1 MVASDFLLSFILFF
15 QVQVESIRQSGF
27 YQLVEKKYPTLAANL
42 NQFETEDE
50 EMVRFQKLT
59 GLKAEDVLAFEFN
72 AEAFEGIEEKQN
84 PKLGSDFDFFLTAK
98 LKGKINSK
106 ALISYLLE
114 SLEKEEGL
122 EAREKVEKSRI
133 TKGNISTILLPAEL
147 LNPKTEVDTD
157 LLVGFVEGK
166 KNSKVMFGPPKQV
179 EEALSGS
186 EKEAL
191 MKILDSMAPNRQL
204 TFAIKID
211 PNFWNR
217 PEFSANQQNPLLAGF
232 SNSMKGIREIGLSLS
247 FLDSSLGV
255 EVCVYCQDTQ
265 SALGLWTVAQGGL
278 GMAQISMNQQ
288 GGPRL
293 PGIVNR
299 IKTEAI
305 EKNVF
310 VRVEV
315 LPSDLDELVPSFN
328 VLPTNQR
335 NIIEENLKS
344 SQ

>member
-59 GLKAEDVLAFEFN
+59 GLKAEDILVFEFN

-335 NIIEENLKS
+335 NIKEENLKS

>member
-147 LNPKTEVDTD
+147 LNPKTGVDTD

-335 NIIEENLKS
+335 NIKEENLKS

>member
-1 MVASDFLLSFILFF
+1 MSSIFLLSFILFF

-27 YQLVEKKYPTLAANL
+27 YRLVEKKYPTLAADL

-59 GLKAEDVLAFEFN
+59 GIKAEDIVAFELN
-72 AEAFEGIEEKQN
+72 AEAFEGIEEKEN

-106 ALISYLLE
+106 ALISYILE
-114 SLEKEEGL
+114 KLEKEEGL
-122 EAREKVEKSRI
+122 EAREKVEKSRVVRD
-133 TKGNISTILLPAEL
+133 NVSTILLPVDI
-147 LNPKTEVDTD
+147 LNPKNEVDTD
-157 LLVGFVEGK
+157 LLFGFVEGK
-166 KNSKVMFGPPKQV
+166 KNSRVMFGPPKQV
-179 EEALSGS
+179 EEALSGT
-186 EKEAL
+186 EKKVF

-217 PEFSANQQNPLLAGF
+217 PEFYANQQNPLLAGF

-247 FLDSSLGV
+247 FLDESLGV
-255 EVCVYCQDTQ
+255 EVCVHCQDTQ

-278 GMAQISMNQQ
+278 GMAQISMNQES
-288 GGPRL
+288 GPQL
-293 PGIVNR
+293 PEILTR

-315 LPSDLDELVPSFN
+315 LPSDLDELVPSFY
-328 VLPTNQR
+328 VPPSNQR
-335 NIIEENLKS
+335 NIKEESLRS

>member
-59 GLKAEDVLAFEFN
+59 GLKAEDILAFEFN

-166 KNSKVMFGPPKQV
+166 KNSKVMFGPPKRV

-278 GMAQISMNQQ
+278 GMAQISMNQK

-328 VLPTNQR
+328 VLPTNQH
-335 NIIEENLKS
+335 NIKEENLKS

>member
-1 MVASDFLLSFILFF
+1 MVASNFLLSFILFF

-59 GLKAEDVLAFEFN
+59 GLKAEDILAFELN
-72 AEAFEGIEEKQN
+72 AEAFEGIEEKEN

-122 EAREKVEKSRI
+122 EAREKVEKSRVI
-133 TKGNISTILLPAEL
+133 KGNISTILLPAEL

-166 KNSKVMFGPPKQV
+166 KNSRVMFGPPKQV
-179 EEALSGS
+179 EEALSGI

-191 MKILDSMAPNRQL
+191 IKILGSMAPNRQL

-247 FLDSSLGV
+247 FLDASLGV

-278 GMAQISMNQQ
+278 GMAQISMNQE

-293 PGIVNR
+293 PGIVTR

-328 VLPTNQR
+328 VPPTNQH
-335 NIIEENLKS
+335 NIKEENLKS

>member
-50 EMVRFQKLT
+50 EIVRFQKLT

-122 EAREKVEKSRI
+122 EAREKVEKTRI

-335 NIIEENLKS
+335 NIKEENLKS

>member
-50 EMVRFQKLT
+50 EIVRFQKLT

-335 NIIEENLKS
+335 NIKEENLKS

>member
-1 MVASDFLLSFILFF
+1 MSSIFLLSFILFF

-27 YQLVEKKYPTLAANL
+27 YRLVEKKYPTLAADL

-59 GLKAEDVLAFEFN
+59 GIKAEDILAFELN
-72 AEAFEGIEEKQN
+72 AEAFEGIEEKEN

-106 ALISYLLE
+106 ALISYILE
-114 SLEKEEGL
+114 KLEKEEGL
-122 EAREKVEKSRI
+122 EAREKVEKSRVVR
-133 TKGNISTILLPAEL
+133 GNVSTILLPVDI
-147 LNPKTEVDTD
+147 LNPKNEVDTD
-157 LLVGFVEGK
+157 LLFGFVEGK
-166 KNSKVMFGPPKQV
+166 KNSRVMFGPPKQV
-179 EEALSGS
+179 EEALSGK
-186 EKEAL
+186 EKKVF

-247 FLDSSLGV
+247 FLDESLGV
-255 EVCVYCQDTQ
+255 EVCVHCQDTQ

-278 GMAQISMNQQ
+278 GMAQISMNQES
-288 GGPRL
+288 GPQL
-293 PGIVNR
+293 PEILTR

-328 VLPTNQR
+328 VPPSNQR
-335 NIIEENLKS
+335 NIKEESLRS

>member
-1 MVASDFLLSFILFF
+1 MSSIFLLSFILFF

-27 YQLVEKKYPTLAANL
+27 YRLVEKKYPTLAADL

-59 GLKAEDVLAFEFN
+59 GIKAEDILAFELN
-72 AEAFEGIEEKQN
+72 AEAFEGIEEKEN

-106 ALISYLLE
+106 ALISYILE
-114 SLEKEEGL
+114 KLEKEEGL
-122 EAREKVEKSRI
+122 EAREKVEKSRVVR
-133 TKGNISTILLPAEL
+133 GNVSTILLPVDI
-147 LNPKTEVDTD
+147 LNPKNEVDTD
-157 LLVGFVEGK
+157 LLFGFVEGK
-166 KNSKVMFGPPKQV
+166 KNSRVMFGPPKQV
-179 EEALSGS
+179 EEALSGT
-186 EKEAL
+186 EKKVF

-247 FLDSSLGV
+247 FLDESLGV
-255 EVCVYCQDTQ
+255 EVCVHCKDTQ

-278 GMAQISMNQQ
+278 GMAQISMNQES
-288 GGPRL
+288 GPQL
-293 PGIVNR
+293 PEILTR

-328 VLPTNQR
+328 VPPSNQR
-335 NIIEENLKS
+335 NIKEESLRS

>member
-1 MVASDFLLSFILFF
+1 MSSIFLLSFILFF

-27 YQLVEKKYPTLAANL
+27 YRLVEKKYPTLAADL

-59 GLKAEDVLAFEFN
+59 GIKAEDIVAFKLN
-72 AEAFEGIEEKQN
+72 AEAFEGIEEKEN

-106 ALISYLLE
+106 ALISYILE
-114 SLEKEEGL
+114 KLEKEEGL
-122 EAREKVEKSRI
+122 EAREKVEKSRVVRD
-133 TKGNISTILLPAEL
+133 NVSTILLPVDI
-147 LNPKTEVDTD
+147 LNPKNEVDTD
-157 LLVGFVEGK
+157 LLFGFVEGK
-166 KNSKVMFGPPKQV
+166 KNSRVMFGPPKQV
-179 EEALSGS
+179 EEALSGT
-186 EKEAL
+186 EKKVF

-247 FLDSSLGV
+247 FLDESLGV
-255 EVCVYCQDTQ
+255 EVCVHCQDTQ

-278 GMAQISMNQQ
+278 GMAQISMNQES
-288 GGPRL
+288 GPQL
-293 PGIVNR
+293 PEILTR

-315 LPSDLDELVPSFN
+315 LPSDLDELVPSFY
-328 VLPTNQR
+328 VPPSNQR
-335 NIIEENLKS
+335 NIKEESLRS

>member
-1 MVASDFLLSFILFF
+1 MVASNFLISFILFF
-15 QVQVESIRQSGF
+15 QVQMESIRQSGF

-42 NQFETEDE
+42 NHFETEDE

-59 GLKAEDVLAFEFN
+59 GLKAEDILAFELN
-72 AEAFEGIEEKQN
+72 AEAFEGIEEKEN

-114 SLEKEEGL
+114 NLEKEEGL

-133 TKGNISTILLPAEL
+133 IKGNISTILLPAEL

-166 KNSKVMFGPPKQV
+166 NNSRVMFGPPKQV
-179 EEALSGS
+179 EEALSGT

-191 MKILDSMAPNRQL
+191 MKILDAMAPNRQL

-247 FLDSSLGV
+247 FLDASLGV
-255 EVCVYCQDTQ
+255 EVCVRCQDTQ

-278 GMAQISMNQQ
+278 GMAQISMNQE

-293 PGIVNR
+293 PGIVSR

-305 EKNVF
+305 ERNVF

-315 LPSDLDELVPSFN
+315 LSSDLDELVPSFN
-328 VLPTNQR
+328 VPPTNQP
-335 NIIEENLKS
+335 NVKEENLKS

>member
-1 MVASDFLLSFILFF
+1 MSSIFLLSFILFF

-27 YQLVEKKYPTLAANL
+27 YRLVEKKYPTLAADL

-59 GLKAEDVLAFEFN
+59 GIKAEDIVAFELN
-72 AEAFEGIEEKQN
+72 AEAFEGIEEKEN

-106 ALISYLLE
+106 ALISYILE
-114 SLEKEEGL
+114 KLEKEEGL
-122 EAREKVEKSRI
+122 EAREKVEKSRVVR
-133 TKGNISTILLPAEL
+133 GNVSTILLPVDI
-147 LNPKTEVDTD
+147 LNPKNEVDTD
-157 LLVGFVEGK
+157 LLFGFVEGK
-166 KNSKVMFGPPKQV
+166 KNSRVMFGPPKQV
-179 EEALSGS
+179 EEALSGT
-186 EKEAL
+186 EKKVF

-247 FLDSSLGV
+247 FLDESLGV
-255 EVCVYCQDTQ
+255 EVCVHCKDTQ

-278 GMAQISMNQQ
+278 GMAQISMNQES
-288 GGPRL
+288 GPQL
-293 PGIVNR
+293 PEILTR

-315 LPSDLDELVPSFN
+315 LPSDLDELVPSFY
-328 VLPTNQR
+328 VPPSNQR
-335 NIIEENLKS
+335 NIKEESLRS

>member
-1 MVASDFLLSFILFF
+1 MSSIFLLSFILFF

-27 YQLVEKKYPTLAANL
+27 YRLVEKKYPTLAADL

-59 GLKAEDVLAFEFN
+59 GIKAEDIVAFKLN
-72 AEAFEGIEEKQN
+72 AEAFEGIEEKEN

-106 ALISYLLE
+106 ALISYILE
-114 SLEKEEGL
+114 KLEKEEGL
-122 EAREKVEKSRI
+122 EAREKVEKSRVVRD
-133 TKGNISTILLPAEL
+133 NVSTILLPVDI
-147 LNPKTEVDTD
+147 LNPKNEVDTD
-157 LLVGFVEGK
+157 LLFGFVEGK
-166 KNSKVMFGPPKQV
+166 KNSRVMFGPPKQV
-179 EEALSGS
+179 EEALSET
-186 EKEAL
+186 EKKVF

-247 FLDSSLGV
+247 FLDESLGV
-255 EVCVYCQDTQ
+255 EVCVHCQDTQ

-278 GMAQISMNQQ
+278 GMAQISMNQES
-288 GGPRL
+288 GPQL
-293 PGIVNR
+293 PEILTR

-328 VLPTNQR
+328 VPPSNQR
-335 NIIEENLKS
+335 NIKEESLRS

>member
-1 MVASDFLLSFILFF
+1 
-15 QVQVESIRQSGF
+15 
-27 YQLVEKKYPTLAANL
+27 
-42 NQFETEDE
+42 
-50 EMVRFQKLT
+50 MVRFQKLT
-59 GLKAEDVLAFEFN
+59 GIKAEDIVAFKLN
-72 AEAFEGIEEKQN
+72 AEAFEGIEEKEN

-106 ALISYLLE
+106 ALISYILE
-114 SLEKEEGL
+114 KLEKEEGL
-122 EAREKVEKSRI
+122 EAREKVEKSRVVRD
-133 TKGNISTILLPAEL
+133 NVSTILLPVDI
-147 LNPKTEVDTD
+147 LNPKNEVDTD
-157 LLVGFVEGK
+157 LLFGFVEGK
-166 KNSKVMFGPPKQV
+166 KNSRVMFGPPKQV
-179 EEALSGS
+179 EEALSGT
-186 EKEAL
+186 EKKVF

-247 FLDSSLGV
+247 FLDESLGV
-255 EVCVYCQDTQ
+255 EVCVHCQDTQ

-278 GMAQISMNQQ
+278 GMAQISMNQES
-288 GGPRL
+288 GPQL
-293 PGIVNR
+293 PEILTR

-315 LPSDLDELVPSFN
+315 LPSDLDELVPSFY
-328 VLPTNQR
+328 VPPSNQR
-335 NIIEENLKS
+335 NIKEESLRS

>member
-1 MVASDFLLSFILFF
+1 MVASNFLLSFILFF

-42 NQFETEDE
+42 NQLETEDE

-59 GLKAEDVLAFEFN
+59 GLKAEDILAFELN
-72 AEAFEGIEEKQN
+72 AEAFEGIEEKEN

-122 EAREKVEKSRI
+122 EAREKVEESRVI
-133 TKGNISTILLPAEL
+133 KGNISTILLPAEL

-166 KNSKVMFGPPKQV
+166 KNSRVMFGPPKQV
-179 EEALSGS
+179 EEALSGI

-232 SNSMKGIREIGLSLS
+232 SNSMKGIREIGLSLC
-247 FLDSSLGV
+247 FLDASLGV
-255 EVCVYCQDTQ
+255 EVCVHCQDTQ
-265 SALGLWTVAQGGL
+265 SALGLWTVVQGGL
-278 GMAQISMNQQ
+278 GMAQISMNQE

-293 PGIVNR
+293 PGIVTR

-328 VLPTNQR
+328 VPPTNQH
-335 NIIEENLKS
+335 NIKEENLKS

>member
-1 MVASDFLLSFILFF
+1 MVASNFLLSFILFF

-27 YQLVEKKYPTLAANL
+27 YQLIEKKYPTLAANL

-59 GLKAEDVLAFEFN
+59 GLKAEDILAFEFN
-72 AEAFEGIEEKQN
+72 AEAFEGIEEKEN

-133 TKGNISTILLPAEL
+133 IKGNISTIMLPAEL

-166 KNSKVMFGPPKQV
+166 KNSRFMFGPPKQV
-179 EEALSGS
+179 EEALSGK
-186 EKEAL
+186 EKKAL

-247 FLDSSLGV
+247 FLDASLGV
-255 EVCVYCQDTQ
+255 EVCIHCQDTQ

-278 GMAQISMNQQ
+278 GMAQISMNQE

-293 PGIVNR
+293 PGILTR

-328 VLPTNQR
+328 VPPTNQR
-335 NIIEENLKS
+335 TTKEESLKS

>member
-1 MVASDFLLSFILFF
+1 MSSIFLLSFILFF

-27 YQLVEKKYPTLAANL
+27 YRLVEKKYPTLAADL

-59 GLKAEDVLAFEFN
+59 GIKAEDIVAFKLN
-72 AEAFEGIEEKQN
+72 AEAFEGIEEKEN

-106 ALISYLLE
+106 ALISYILE
-114 SLEKEEGL
+114 KLEKEEGL
-122 EAREKVEKSRI
+122 EAREKVEKSRVVR
-133 TKGNISTILLPAEL
+133 GNVSTILLPVDI
-147 LNPKTEVDTD
+147 LNPKNEVDTD
-157 LLVGFVEGK
+157 LLFGFVEGK
-166 KNSKVMFGPPKQV
+166 KNSRVMFGPPKQV
-179 EEALSGS
+179 EEALSGT
-186 EKEAL
+186 EKKVF

-247 FLDSSLGV
+247 FLDESLGV
-255 EVCVYCQDTQ
+255 EVCVHCKDTQ

-278 GMAQISMNQQ
+278 GMAQISMNQES
-288 GGPRL
+288 GPQL
-293 PGIVNR
+293 PEILTR

-328 VLPTNQR
+328 VPPSNQR
-335 NIIEENLKS
+335 NIKEESLRS

>member
-1 MVASDFLLSFILFF
+1 MSSIFLLSFILFF

-27 YQLVEKKYPTLAANL
+27 YRLVEKKYPTLAADL

-59 GLKAEDVLAFEFN
+59 GIKAEDILAFELN
-72 AEAFEGIEEKQN
+72 AEAFEGIEEKEN

-106 ALISYLLE
+106 ALISYILE
-114 SLEKEEGL
+114 KLEKEKGL
-122 EAREKVEKSRI
+122 EAREKVEKSRVVR
-133 TKGNISTILLPAEL
+133 GNVSTILLPVDK
-147 LNPKTEVDTD
+147 LNPKNEVDTD
-157 LLVGFVEGK
+157 LLFGFVEGK
-166 KNSKVMFGPPKQV
+166 KNSRVMFGPPKQV
-179 EEALSGS
+179 EEALSGT
-186 EKEAL
+186 EKKVF

-247 FLDSSLGV
+247 FLDESLGV
-255 EVCVYCQDTQ
+255 EVCVHCKDTQ

-278 GMAQISMNQQ
+278 GMAQISMNQES
-288 GGPRL
+288 GPQL
-293 PGIVNR
+293 PEILTR

-328 VLPTNQR
+328 VPPSNQR
-335 NIIEENLKS
+335 NIKEESLRS